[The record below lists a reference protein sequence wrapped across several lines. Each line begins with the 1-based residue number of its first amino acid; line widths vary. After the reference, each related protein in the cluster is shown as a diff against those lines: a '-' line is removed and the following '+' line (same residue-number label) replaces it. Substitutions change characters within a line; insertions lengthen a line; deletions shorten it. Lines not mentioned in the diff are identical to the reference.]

1 MPRGHG
7 GDLSDE
13 TPRVLIV
20 DDDASHRRL
29 IQHWLDRSG
38 YKTETFGSGPACLDA
53 LTQSLPD
60 AILLDLH
67 MDGMDG
73 HQTLQHIHDI
83 HPNLPTIML
92 TGDTDLENVVK
103 AMQAGAC
110 NYLGKPV
117 DRRKLL
123 DVLQK
128 AIETYHQKFQVRY
141 EERKASGTQ
150 GYGNLLGHSPIM
162 QKLFRN
168 LERVAPSNITVL
180 IAGESGTGKE
190 LVAKA
195 IHQNSRRVDGPF
207 IALNCAAIPET
218 LQESELFGHE
228 KGAFTGANSRR
239 IGRFEQA
246 HGGTLFLDEVGELSP
261 GLQAKLLRVI
271 QERRFYRVGGS
282 DEIEVDVRLLA
293 ATHQDLNS
301 AVSSGNFREDLYYR
315 LAVFEIFVPPLRSR
329 TEDLPILTQQ
339 FVEQFTETHQRKT
352 LVLAPEVMRCLEAYH
367 WPGNVRELQNALER
381 AVVVADHGVIQKDDL
396 PSRIGGLATEAG
408 TSASLPDGA
417 EVRTMEDVERS
428 TIEAALAQFNGNVTH
443 VIRELGI
450 PRTTLYR
457 KLKKYGLLSTKV

>member
-1 MPRGHG
+1 M
-7 GDLSDE
+7 SDDA
-13 TPRVLIV
+13 PRVLIV

-38 YKTETFGSGPACLDA
+38 YKTETFGSGTACLDA

-73 HQTLQHIHDI
+73 HETLTRIHDI

-117 DRRKLL
+117 ERKKLL
-123 DVLQK
+123 EVLEA
-128 AIETYHQKFQVRY
+128 AIKTYHQKFQVRY
-141 EERKASGTQ
+141 EERTASGTS
-150 GYGNLLGHSPIM
+150 GYGDLLGHSPIM

-195 IHQNSRRVDGPF
+195 IHQNSRRAEGPF

-228 KGAFTGANSRR
+228 KGAFLLVPIHVELVGLSRPMAVHCFWMR
-239 IGRFEQA
+239 S
-246 HGGTLFLDEVGELSP
+246 VNCP
-261 GLQAKLLRVI
+261 
-271 QERRFYRVGGS
+271 
-282 DEIEVDVRLLA
+282 LA
-293 ATHQDLNS
+293 YKPNCC
-301 AVSSGNFREDLYYR
+301 VSFR
-315 LAVFEIFVPPLRSR
+315 
-329 TEDLPILTQQ
+329 
-339 FVEQFTETHQRKT
+339 
-352 LVLAPEVMRCLEAYH
+352 
-367 WPGNVRELQNALER
+367 NAGFI
-381 AVVVADHGVIQKDDL
+381 V
-396 PSRIGGLATEAG
+396 
-408 TSASLPDGA
+408 
-417 EVRTMEDVERS
+417 
-428 TIEAALAQFNGNVTH
+428 
-443 VIRELGI
+443 
-450 PRTTLYR
+450 
-457 KLKKYGLLSTKV
+457 